1 MEATPLIQLQLKLLT
16 FNDESEHDKINV
28 LELIDSNGLQL
39 SGDNV

>member
-1 MEATPLIQLQLKLLT
+1 MEAIPLIQLQLKLLM

-28 LELIDSNGLQL
+28 LELIDSNGPQL